1 MFQFIESIKIED
13 QEIFLLELH
22 QKRVNQTFAHFGKEG
37 SIDLEKIFKNMNH
50 DEDGLYK
57 LKITYD
63 LDKRFRTMMIPYA
76 IPEIHDFQLVENNS
90 YDYSF
95 KFEDRK
101 ELEKMKMMAKAEEI
115 IIVKNNHI
123 TDTSFSNLLF
133 LKGKE
138 WFTPSTYLLNGVQR
152 QNLLK
157 KKKIKEMEI
166 TLQNIKEFSHF
177 QLINALNDFD
187 DTFIYPI
194 HKINNLPGNN
204 DYLDY

>member
-1 MFQFIESIKIED
+1 MSQFIESIKIED

-22 QKRVNQTFAHFGKEG
+22 QKRVNATFEHFGKEG
-37 SIDLEKIFKNMNH
+37 SIDIAKIFKDLEH

-63 LDKRFRTMMIPYA
+63 LNKNYRTQLIPYA
-76 IPEIHDFQLVENNS
+76 ISEIEDFQLIENNV

-101 ELEKMKMMAKAEEI
+101 EFEKMINKAKASEI

-138 WFTPSTYLLNGVQR
+138 WFTPTTYLLNGVQR
-152 QNLLK
+152 THLLK
-157 KKKIKEMEI
+157 NKKIKEAEI
-166 TLQNIKEFSHF
+166 TLQNITEYSHF
-177 QLINALNDFD
+177 QLINAMNDFD
-187 DTFIYPI
+187 DMFIYPI
-194 HKINNLPGNN
+194 SKITNLPDGSR
-204 DYLDY
+204 YLEI

>member
-1 MFQFIESIKIED
+1 MYQFIESIKVED
-13 QEIFLLELH
+13 QEIFLLEYH
-22 QKRVNQTFAHFGKEG
+22 QKRIDQTFSHFGKE
-37 SIDLEKIFKNMNH
+37 STIDLAKVFKNLDH
-50 DEDGLYK
+50 DEDGLFK
-57 LKITYD
+57 LRIVYD
-63 LDKRFRTMMIPYA
+63 LDKRIRTQMIPYA

-90 YDYSF
+90 FDYSF

-101 ELEKMKMMAKAEEI
+101 ELEKMKMKSKAEEI

-138 WFTPSTYLLNGVQR
+138 WFTPKTYLLNGVQR

-157 KKKIKEMEI
+157 HKKIKEQEI

-177 QLINALNDFD
+177 QIINALNDFD
-187 DTFIYPI
+187 DMFIYPI
-194 HKINNLPGNN
+194 DRIINLPGNEE
-204 DYLDY
+204 YLDL